1 MEMKYV
7 NGEYRVLMGMSI
19 VVLNSYQHDVVSS
32 SECRS
37 MLIYFQNAK
46 ECQCCMGIEECNVWH
61 LLVSRKPASL
71 DKWSLRLATAT
82 ESTRQKRASTTKPA
96 KKIRRLV

>member
-37 MLIYFQNAK
+37 MLIYFHVDCSISGVLVHGNCFFKMLKNASA
-46 ECQCCMGIEECNVWH
+46 VW
-61 LLVSRKPASL
+61 
-71 DKWSLRLATAT
+71 
-82 ESTRQKRASTTKPA
+82 E
-96 KKIRRLV
+96 